1 MNNNELLNDFAQT
14 QINFRQE
21 ALELVKVVDVRPNKE
36 EINVKVQSESTSYSS
51 EMLLTVI
58 YFFVFAVSL
67 IIIKS
72 FKSYQTG
79 KIQDATSKRSSQI
92 PCKLCRFFS
101 HNYYLKCAVHPDLAL
116 KAEAINCPDYYPRHN
131 IYK

>member
-1 MNNNELLNDFAQT
+1 M
-14 QINFRQE
+14 
-21 ALELVKVVDVRPNKE
+21 
-36 EINVKVQSESTSYSS
+36 QSESTSYSS